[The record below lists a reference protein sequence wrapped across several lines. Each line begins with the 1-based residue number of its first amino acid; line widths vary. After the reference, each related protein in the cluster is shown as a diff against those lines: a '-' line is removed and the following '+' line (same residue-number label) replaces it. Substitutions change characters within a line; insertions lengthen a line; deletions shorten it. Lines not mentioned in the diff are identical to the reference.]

1 MIFDELINDKNILR
15 ARAFKVADD
24 KTVLFCHLVWFVCV
38 DANKFLWLSGRV
50 LRYQRKGCGFDSQG
64 THVPTKICITWMHCK
79 SLWIKASDKCKLSFC
94 LYNYCSWCEQA
105 SQPSSI
111 SPHVYWCSKVLGL
124 WILFLLFFDKS
135 QSLLQFSVS
144 NDPSEI
150 ILICWFVLL
159 VSYYYWC

>member
-1 MIFDELINDKNILR
+1 MIFDELINDKNTSR

-79 SLWIKASDKCKLSFC
+79 SLWIKASDKCINVSYHFVF
-94 LYNYCSWCEQA
+94 
-105 SQPSSI
+105 I
-111 SPHVYWCSKVLGL
+111 IIVLGVNRPHNHL
-124 WILFLLFFDKS
+124 VYHHMYTGVQRFWVCEFFFYCFLIKVSHYSSFQCQMILQKS
-135 QSLLQFSVS
+135 F
-144 NDPSEI
+144 
-150 ILICWFVLL
+150 
-159 VSYYYWC
+159 